1 MHIYASTFICV
12 IVYVPLYRAIIQE
25 EMGSFAGHAVPGSF
39 FLLYGIWWIFV
50 SYWHYFYTRPISS
63 RVSKAKLKK
72 ENELNRRSTLPTPC
86 CPRLP
91 LESLCKIALS
101 FCGIL
106 VETVFNWNNGI
117 VFDPIKIHSDE
128 DFSRMQHAT
137 MYSFFLLSGIVD
149 MCIYCIRIP
158 KNSTKLFLALAFF
171 IEGMLFYFHTEQRD
185 ELNQR
190 AHLVLTWAIFGCT
203 ICAATRMYVSDSLL
217 LNAGL
222 GFFITF
228 QGSWFYQVAIVL
240 YGKHSDEWVKDEKSP
255 MYMGFGASWHVMVI
269 AVSMMIVWIFMANL
283 TKNTAFQR
291 FTSLQ
296 KQRDIFARPLLD
308 SDDSNL
314 KLIPIKNIE
323 ARDAETII

>member
-1 MHIYASTFICV
+1 
-12 IVYVPLYRAIIQE
+12 
-25 EMGSFAGHAVPGSF
+25 MGSFAGHAVPGSF

-72 ENELNRRSTLPTPC
+72 ENELNRRSTLPSPC

-91 LESLCKIALS
+91 LESLFKIALS
-101 FCGIL
+101 FGGIL
-106 VETVFNWNNGI
+106 VETVFNWRGGI
-117 VFDPIKIHSDE
+117 IYDPINIHSDG

-149 MCIYCIRIP
+149 MCIYCVRIP
-158 KNSTKLFLALAFF
+158 KNSPKLFLALAFF
-171 IEGMLFYFHTEQRD
+171 IEGMLFYFHTEHRD

-190 AHLVLTWAIFGCT
+190 AHLVLTFSIFCCT
-203 ICAATRMYVSDSLL
+203 VCAAARMYVSDSLL

-240 YGKHSDEWVKDEKSP
+240 YGKHRDSWAEDEMSP
-255 MYMGFGASWHVMVI
+255 MYMGFAASWHVMVI
-269 AVSMMIVWIFMANL
+269 AVSMMAVWIIMAHL
-283 TKNTAFQR
+283 TKNGAFQKL
-291 FTSLQ
+291 TSLQ
-296 KQRDIFARPLLD
+296 RQRDVFARPLLD

-314 KLIPIKNIE
+314 MPIKNNSIE

>member
-1 MHIYASTFICV
+1 
-12 IVYVPLYRAIIQE
+12 
-25 EMGSFAGHAVPGSF
+25 MGSFAGHAVPGSF
-39 FLLYGIWWIFV
+39 FLLYGVWWIFV
-50 SYWHYFYTRPISS
+50 SYWHYFYARPINS

-72 ENELNRRSTLPTPC
+72 ENELNRRSALPTPC

-101 FCGIL
+101 FGGIL
-106 VETVFNWNNGI
+106 VETLFNWNNGV
-117 VFDPIKIHSDE
+117 VFDPIRIHSDK

-149 MCIYCIRIP
+149 MSIYCVRIP
-158 KNSTKLFLALAFF
+158 KNSPKLFLALAFF
-171 IEGMLFYFHTEQRD
+171 IEGILFYFHTELRS

-190 AHLVLTWAIFGCT
+190 AHLVLTLAIFGCT
-203 ICAATRMYVSDSLL
+203 ICAAARIYVSDSLL

-240 YGKHSDEWVKDEKSP
+240 YGKHSKEWAEDKMSA
-255 MYMGFGASWHVMVI
+255 MYMGFAASWHVMVI
-269 AVSMMIVWIFMANL
+269 TVSMMIAWIIMANL
-283 TKNTAFQR
+283 IKNPGFQKL
-291 FTSLQ
+291 TSSQ
-296 KQRDIFARPLLD
+296 KQRDVFARPLLD

-314 KLIPIKNIE
+314 VPIKNSSMQ